1 MNSQKRAVRV
11 PIHLER
17 QPEGGFT
24 VTSRLLPELIT
35 EGDTFDE
42 AIANAADALIAV
54 SELYEDTGRALPP
67 EIFLDTS
74 RDTVALE
81 MVGQV

>member
-1 MNSQKRAVRV
+1 MRV
-11 PIHLER
+11 PIRLER

-24 VTSRLLPELIT
+24 VTSQLLPELIT

-42 AIANAADALIAV
+42 AIANVSDALIAV
-54 SELYEDTGRALPP
+54 TELYEDTGRALPP

-74 RDTVALE
+74 SDTVALE